1 MWRDSVQPVTSDD
14 FPEWLWEKMAR
25 DGHIQIRDTLTGL
38 SLSSQEISKLDPDM
52 FLQLKLSVVRAI
64 MTKVVFTPRS
74 YIAEKAERV
83 IDIWR
88 QNGTYKAD
96 TGNGLIVHI
105 RRTDKKDD
113 LGPHRRHI
121 DFNASGHMGAYIQT
135 MESATNAAFGRF
147 LVLSDDP
154 HMHSQAMDE
163 LTPYFRNKSGI
174 QSLYSSNLC
183 HFLGSNT
190 FNYTGHESLDH
201 QARHDLYVSS

>member
-1 MWRDSVQPVTSDD
+1 MCFPCILACIKI
-14 FPEWLWEKMAR
+14 FPETE
-25 DGHIQIRDTLTGL
+25 D
-38 SLSSQEISKLDPDM
+38 SSKLDPDM
-52 FLQLKLSVVRAI
+52 FLQLKLSVIRAI
-64 MTKVVFTPRS
+64 MTKVVFKPRS

-83 IDIWR
+83 IDMWR
-88 QNGTYKAD
+88 RNGTYEAG
-96 TGNGLIVHI
+96 TGNALIVHI

-113 LGPHRRHI
+113 LGPHWRHI
-121 DFNASGHMGAYIQT
+121 NFNSTGHMGAYIQT
-135 MESATNAAFGRF
+135 MEAATNAAFSRF

-154 HMHSQAMDE
+154 QMHSQAVDE

-174 QSLYSSNLC
+174 QSLYSNNLC